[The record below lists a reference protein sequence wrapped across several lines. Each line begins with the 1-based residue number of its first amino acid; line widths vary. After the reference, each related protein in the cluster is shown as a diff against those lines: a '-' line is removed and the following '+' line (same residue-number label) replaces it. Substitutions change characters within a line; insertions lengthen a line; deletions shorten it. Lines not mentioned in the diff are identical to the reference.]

1 MSAASRFI
9 IVSFFYSDFPVYVAR
24 AYDSERG
31 IVAVKFS
38 HPYAIEKETRI
49 LSLLADAG
57 VNGIV
62 PSYGC
67 YYTVPFYGFS
77 MELHQASV
85 VQLIYNHTTSSRS
98 LTHLPLYPSLLD
110 SVV

>member
-62 PSYGC
+62 PSYG
-67 YYTVPFYGFS
+67 FS